1 MKRIEVAAG
10 LVFRGGRLLITQ
22 RPPGSHLEGLWEFP
36 GGKCE
41 PGESIETC
49 LSRELFEELGVTVR
63 VGERVAEIAH
73 DYPGKQVR
81 LHFFLCRLPDG
92 EPRPLQ
98 CAALAWVSAEELDGY
113 EFPAADA
120 ELIGRL
126 KTETGWWR

>member
-10 LVFRGGRLLITQ
+10 LVFRDGRLLITQ

-41 PGESIETC
+41 PGETLEAC
-49 LSRELFEELGVTVR
+49 LVRELREELGVTVH

-73 DYPGKQVR
+73 DYPDKQVR
-81 LHFFLCRLPDG
+81 LHFFQCRLTDG
-92 EPRPLQ
+92 EPRLLE
-98 CAALAWVSAEELDGY
+98 CAALAWVAAAELDGY
-113 EFPAADA
+113 AFPAADA